1 MNWVREMNTFDGR
14 QVESGEQ
21 GVTLFLVFRD
31 FHDELVPDRFE
42 VIKGLCSFLRVIEK
56 LRFVSLVYS
65 VRTFIFAHYL
75 KS

>member
-21 GVTLFLVFRD
+21 GVTLFLVCRD

-42 VIKGLCSFLRVIEK
+42 VIKGLGLRVYRNSPK
-56 LRFVSLVYS
+56 PVVLF
-65 VRTFIFAHYL
+65 H
-75 KS
+75 

>member
-1 MNWVREMNTFDGR
+1 MSRVREMNTFDGR

-42 VIKGLCSFLRVIEK
+42 VIKGLCSFLRVIDIAGK
-56 LRFVSLVYS
+56 
-65 VRTFIFAHYL
+65 HYIEPTCPVF
-75 KS
+75 

>member
-42 VIKGLCSFLRVIEK
+42 VIKGLCSFLR
-56 LRFVSLVYS
+56 Y
-65 VRTFIFAHYL
+65 
-75 KS
+75 